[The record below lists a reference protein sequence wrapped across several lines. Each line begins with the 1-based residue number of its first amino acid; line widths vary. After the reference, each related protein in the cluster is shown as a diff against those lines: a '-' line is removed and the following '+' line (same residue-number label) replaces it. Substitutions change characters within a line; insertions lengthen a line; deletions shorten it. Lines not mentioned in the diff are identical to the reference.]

1 MEHQRH
7 ESRSGRGAYAVRHT
21 AAAAAQGCG
30 LFHHSRGQGALG
42 VGRYAGSQSLQHGLR
57 RQRFGQRGRNAAQLP
72 ERGELRQYAR
82 KVEHA
87 GRAEHDRVLRY
98 GRAPDRSAHA
108 RGAQNARISHPARR
122 ALLPLYGA
130 LCHPYAD
137 PARQT
142 LHTEVSRCG
151 HGQGAGALCLDGRRC
166 GQEPRRP
173 ARLSERDGGREEYG
187 RRLHD
192 RQRRQQ
198 RKQAEGRRA
207 AHAEQTA
214 ARRQGV
220 VLRGRRPRA
229 AHVPLAGPRRT
240 EHAREYAR

>member
-1 MEHQRH
+1 MNAAHTGITNWTSTMRDTPSDATGGRRSDGDGTDRGEYGGQTDPSGMEHQRH

-42 VGRYAGSQSLQHGLR
+42 VGRYAREPVPTTWASSSTFRATWPECRAVTRAR
-57 RQRFGQRGRNAAQLP
+57 RITAIR
-72 ERGELRQYAR
+72 R

-173 ARLSERDGGREEYG
+173 CS
-187 RRLHD
+187 
-192 RQRRQQ
+192 
-198 RKQAEGRRA
+198 
-207 AHAEQTA
+207 TI
-214 ARRQGV
+214 
-220 VLRGRRPRA
+220 
-229 AHVPLAGPRRT
+229 
-240 EHAREYAR
+240 

>member
-82 KVEHA
+82 KVEYA

-130 LCHPYAD
+130 LRHPYAD

-173 ARLSERDGGREEYG
+173 ARLSERDGGS
-187 RRLHD
+187 RRI
-192 RQRRQQ
+192 RSSSS
-198 RKQAEGRRA
+198 
-207 AHAEQTA
+207 
-214 ARRQGV
+214 
-220 VLRGRRPRA
+220 
-229 AHVPLAGPRRT
+229 
-240 EHAREYAR
+240 